1 MLVREFRVFLSCSV
15 ESSTRSLFSFPRVLN
30 WTKYYFANLAVRDV
44 RRSYFESIDS
54 RALLWMRKKGLER
67 KETKMDDGVDI
78 SILNLVRSYLGEL
91 LLREPASGSSTSYV
105 RGPKRFARHVMLW
118 ELYAQSYELW
128 L

>member
-1 MLVREFRVFLSCSV
+1 M

-30 WTKYYFANLAVRDV
+30 WTKSYFANLAVRDV
-44 RRSYFESIDS
+44 RRSYFESVDS
-54 RALLWMRKKGLER
+54 RALPWMRKKGLER

-78 SILNLVRSYLGEL
+78 SSLNLVRSYLGEL
-91 LLREPASGSSTSYV
+91 LLREPASGSLTSYV